1 MNVLWVV
8 ILAGGRG
15 ERFWPKSLRDKPKQ
29 FHSIVTERTML
40 QETFHRVFPG
50 FEKERIRIV
59 ADEALRSLVRE
70 QLPEIDEKNFI
81 AEPSRK
87 NTAPA
92 IGLAA
97 AVLLKEDPDAV
108 LAVLTADHV
117 VKPREEYL
125 RAIRAAS
132 RLAEEGYLVTFGI
145 LPDRP
150 ATEYGYI
157 EIQKKMKGNWDLDVY
172 SVKIFREKPTVEQA
186 LTFLERG
193 GFLWNSGLFCFKA
206 KSVFEAMKEHL
217 PAMHAGF
224 MRIHEGVGTA
234 GEKEIVRE
242 EYEKFERISID
253 YGVMEKAKNI
263 VCVRPKFSWDDVG
276 SWSAL
281 ARHRQKDIDGN
292 VVEGDTV
299 IMSSRNNIIL
309 GDCSSVIALI
319 GVHDLVVVKEGER
332 ILICPKSQDQHV
344 REALRRMAADE
355 KLHRF
360 L

>member
-1 MNVLWVV
+1 VQWVV
-8 ILAGGRG
+8 IVAGGRG

-40 QETFHRVFPG
+40 QETFYRVFPDNG
-50 FEKERIRIV
+50 KERIRIV
-59 ADEALRSLVRE
+59 ADEALRGLVLE
-70 QLPEIDEKNFI
+70 QLPEIGEDNFI
-81 AEPSRK
+81 SEPSRR

-97 AVLLKEDPDAV
+97 VMLMKKDPDAV
-108 LAVLTADHV
+108 LSVITADHV
-117 VKPREEYL
+117 VKPREEY
-125 RAIRAAS
+125 IRALKTAS
-132 RLAEEGYLVTFGI
+132 RLAEDGYLVTFGI

-157 EIQKKMKGNWDLDVY
+157 EIHKKMKGNWDLDVY
-172 SVKIFREKPTVEQA
+172 SVKIFREKPSMEQA

-193 GFLWNSGLFCFKA
+193 GYLWNSGLFCFKA
-206 KSVFEAMKEHL
+206 KTVLEAMKEHL

-224 MRIHEGVGTA
+224 MRIYEGIGTPGA
-234 GEKEIVRE
+234 KETLRK

-253 YGVMEKAKNI
+253 YGVMEKSKNI

-281 ARHRQKDIDGN
+281 ARHRPKDMDGN
-292 VVEGDTV
+292 VVEGDAV
-299 IMSSRNNIIL
+299 ILNSQNNIVL
-309 GDCSSVIALI
+309 GDPSSVIALV
-319 GVHDLVVVKEGER
+319 GVRDLVVVKEGER